1 MVNTAVPQQWVWI
14 GFGVSVGFVVLLFL
28 VFDTSTLFT
37 APVLNTFSGLFLGL
51 CIGGILLRREQRRT
65 RQAQAE
71 KALAH
76 QLLAINQVL
85 LTLDLDTLLQRCVD
99 ELMRVIPCRAVCLV
113 LLNRWHREIEKVVTA
128 GQMPAAALD
137 ELRRALVTETISA
150 SLERGPVVCNSP
162 QEIRVHFPSLQLREG
177 AHKSLLIVPIRRQQ
191 PIGYLLLT
199 DKQQP
204 TSFHDAEVRFL
215 TAAAAQMAVAIE
227 NTRRLAHTQLAEAE
241 RRNLLRAL
249 ISAHEQERK
258 RVAEEWH
265 ERFGEKLFQV
275 LRDFRACHELIV
287 QRVPEGKERFEKLAG
302 EIDAMATLVRS
313 FTNELHPLVLDDFGF
328 VAALREYVVGLREQE
343 GLHVTIHADEPV
355 SPLPTEANLGLFR
368 ILQEALLNIRKH
380 AQANNVEIAF
390 VQEHSGVSLLIKDDG
405 QGFNPDHLPQGHYGL
420 LYMRERAEACG
431 GTLHVVS
438 AQGQGTEVR
447 VELPRNEKT
456 IVQLTQ
462 RESSF

>member
-1 MVNTAVPQQWVWI
+1 M
-14 GFGVSVGFVVLLFL
+14 FLGFVVLLFL
-28 VFDTSTLFT
+28 VFGTHTFFT
-37 APVLNTFSGLFLGL
+37 APGLDTFFGLLLGL

-65 RQAQAE
+65 RQAQAD
-71 KALAH
+71 KAIAH

-85 LTLDLDTLLQRCVD
+85 FTLDLDTLLQRCVD
-99 ELMRVIPCRAVCLV
+99 EVIRVMPCRAVCLV
-113 LLNRWHREIEKVVTA
+113 LLNRWHREIERVVTA

-137 ELRRALVTETISA
+137 ELRRTLLTGTVSA

-162 QEIRVHFPSLQLREG
+162 QEIRAQFPSLQLREG
-177 AHKSLLIVPIRRQQ
+177 AHQSLLVVPIWRQQ
-191 PIGYLLLT
+191 QIGFLILS
-199 DKQQP
+199 DKQQNA
-204 TSFHDAEVRFL
+204 SFHDAEVQFL
-215 TAAAAQMAVAIE
+215 TAAAAQAAVAIE
-227 NTRRLAHTQLAEAE
+227 NTRRLANTQLAEAE
-241 RRNLLRAL
+241 RRDLLRAL

-265 ERFGEKLFQV
+265 ERLGEKLFQV

-302 EIDAMATLVRS
+302 EIDAMVTLVRS

-343 GLHVTIHADEPV
+343 GLHVTIRADETV

-405 QGFNPDHLPQGHYGL
+405 QGFNLDHLPQGHYGL

-431 GTLHVVS
+431 GTLRVVS

-456 IVQLTQ
+456 IVQLTK